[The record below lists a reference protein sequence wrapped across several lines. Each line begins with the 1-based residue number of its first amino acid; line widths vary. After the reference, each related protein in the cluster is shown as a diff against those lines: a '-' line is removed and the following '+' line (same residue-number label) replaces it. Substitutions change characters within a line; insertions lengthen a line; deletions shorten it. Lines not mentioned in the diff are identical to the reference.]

1 MRSALRKILLLTV
14 FCAGL
19 AALWGQTV
27 PGRRASCAMLEARAW
42 LHREYCQP
50 GGEEKGPAHV
60 LRSHDASSPEGLPGK
75 PVSHLPREPIWW
87 PRGRRA
93 TL

>member
-27 PGRRASCAMLEARAW
+27 PGRRASCAMLEAQAW

-50 GGEEKGPAHV
+50 GGSLAPSTISTPPSAMEPLDSLPAFEAG
-60 LRSHDASSPEGLPGK
+60 LRTLATRGRA
-75 PVSHLPREPIWW
+75 REP
-87 PRGRRA
+87 G
-93 TL
+93 